1 MYFFCKASI
10 QNSSLSSIFDW
21 HYGELEDRIQ
31 SWHTGKKFPFFCVCP
46 FQIGPKSARLAIFLL
61 FFCGALASEWAGY
74 GEIIDYLSNR
84 FGGRKFRSLTHST
97 ICFQNPM
104 GGAESLLPSS
114 TVTLLTSKWRK
125 ADANGETGANGSNGN
140 TNGTNGVNGAN
151 GVKSLNHQT
160 PKRKFPME
168 KAKRIDV
175 ISRFFFPIVF
185 ALFNIVYWSTYLLQV
200 LIRCWQSN

>member
-1 MYFFCKASI
+1 
-10 QNSSLSSIFDW
+10 
-21 HYGELEDRIQ
+21 
-31 SWHTGKKFPFFCVCP
+31 
-46 FQIGPKSARLAIFLL
+46 
-61 FFCGALASEWAGY
+61 
-74 GEIIDYLSNR
+74 
-84 FGGRKFRSLTHST
+84 
-97 ICFQNPM
+97 M
-104 GGAESLLPSS
+104 GGAESFLPSS

-140 TNGTNGVNGAN
+140 TNGTNGGNGAY

-200 LIRCWQSN
+200 LIRWWQSN

>member
-1 MYFFCKASI
+1 
-10 QNSSLSSIFDW
+10 
-21 HYGELEDRIQ
+21 
-31 SWHTGKKFPFFCVCP
+31 
-46 FQIGPKSARLAIFLL
+46 
-61 FFCGALASEWAGY
+61 
-74 GEIIDYLSNR
+74 
-84 FGGRKFRSLTHST
+84 
-97 ICFQNPM
+97 M
-104 GGAESLLPSS
+104 GGAESFLPSS

-200 LIRCWQSN
+200 LIFVGGNPIKFYKLTSFQAHNEYKATRKNLSSNS